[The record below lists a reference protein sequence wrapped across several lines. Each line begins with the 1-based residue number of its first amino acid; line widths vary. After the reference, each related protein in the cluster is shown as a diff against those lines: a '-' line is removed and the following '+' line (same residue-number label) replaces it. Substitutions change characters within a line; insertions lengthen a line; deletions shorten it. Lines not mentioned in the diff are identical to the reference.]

1 MSSRMDRYE
10 EEELVLSRAER
21 NAKLYE
27 TINQKEVENIEVK
40 SNATVI
46 GESTKNQID
55 IDQIKKI
62 LDTRYKSGNRRK
74 SLVDEEDLVR
84 EETESELEKT
94 KEYDINV
101 ILERAKDEKDSS
113 YDNDRKM
120 KSHDP
125 NIDVLSELNYSD
137 KKNEDRNTKSE
148 AELLELINT
157 ISINEK
163 KVKEIND
170 KKDDLFGDLMGD
182 DNTDVFEPI
191 EEDTTSSSLG
201 GFASEDI
208 TESGSLDKINDT
220 LVQFAAVDG
229 EEKDEESDEDTE
241 PVTFDLSKEVSLRE
255 ELDKE
260 KNLKLDN
267 TVKIKTIK
275 KAQKAKVDEDEN
287 SEFEDIDLDSEGSNL
302 IIKIII
308 AVIIVVLLVGGYFFI
323 KSLGK

>member
-1 MSSRMDRYE
+1 MLNGWFNRY
-10 EEELVLSRAER
+10 
-21 NAKLYE
+21 
-27 TINQKEVENIEVK
+27 
-40 SNATVI
+40 
-46 GESTKNQID
+46 
-55 IDQIKKI
+55 IK
-62 LDTRYKSGNRRK
+62 
-74 SLVDEEDLVR
+74 
-84 EETESELEKT
+84 
-94 KEYDINV
+94 
-101 ILERAKDEKDSS
+101 
-113 YDNDRKM
+113 
-120 KSHDP
+120 
-125 NIDVLSELNYSD
+125 
-137 KKNEDRNTKSE
+137 
-148 AELLELINT
+148 INT

-191 EEDTTSSSLG
+191 EEDTTTSNLG

-229 EEKDEESDEDTE
+229 EEKDEESEDDTE
-241 PVTFDLSKEVSLRE
+241 PETIDLSKEVSLRE

-275 KAQKAKVDEDEN
+275 KAQKAKEEDDEN
-287 SEFEDIDLDSEGSNL
+287 SEFEDIDLDGEGSNL

>member
-27 TINQKEVENIEVK
+27 TINQGEVENIEVK

-62 LDTRYKSGNRRK
+62 LDTRYKSGNKRK
-74 SLVDEEDLVR
+74 ALVDEEDLVK

-101 ILERAKDEKDSS
+101 ILEKAKDEKDSS

-125 NIDVLSELNYSD
+125 NVDVLSELNYSE
-137 KKNEDRNTKSE
+137 KKGEDRNTKTE

-163 KVKEIND
+163 KVKEINE

-182 DNTDVFEPI
+182 DNTDVFEPM
-191 EEDTTSSSLG
+191 EEESTTGNVG
-201 GFASEDI
+201 GFVNDI
-208 TESGSLDKINDT
+208 TESGSLEKINDT
-220 LVQFAAVDG
+220 LVQFAAVN
-229 EEKDEESDEDTE
+229 DEEDDSNDDTE
-241 PVTFDLSKEVSLRE
+241 EETFDLSREVSLRE
-255 ELDKE
+255 ELEKE
-260 KNLKLDN
+260 KESNLKLDN

-275 KAQKAKVDEDEN
+275 KQQKEKKKDVEEG
-287 SEFEDIDLDSEGSNL
+287 EFEDIDADAEGSNL

-308 AVIIVVLLVGGYFFI
+308 AVIIVILLIGGYFFI

>member
-1 MSSRMDRYE
+1 MSSRMDRYEE

-27 TINQKEVENIEVK
+27 TINQREVENVEVK

-62 LDTRYKSGNRRK
+62 LDTRYKSGNKRK
-74 SLVDEEDLVR
+74 ALVDEDELAK
-84 EETESELEKT
+84 EKIESELEKT

-101 ILERAKDEKDSS
+101 ILEKAKDEKENS

-125 NIDVLSELNYSD
+125 NVDVLSELNYSD
-137 KKNEDRNTKSE
+137 KKNEDRNTKTE
-148 AELLELINT
+148 AELLDLINT

-191 EEDTTSSSLG
+191 EEETTSTNVG
-201 GFASEDI
+201 GFVSEN
-208 TESGSLDKINDT
+208 TESGSLEKINDT
-220 LVQFAAVDG
+220 LVQFAAV
-229 EEKDEESDEDTE
+229 SDEDEDKKDDTE
-241 PVTFDLSKEVSLRE
+241 EETFDLSKEVSLRE
-255 ELDKE
+255 ELEKE
-260 KNLKLDN
+260 KKLKLDN
-267 TVKIKTIK
+267 TVQIKTIK
-275 KAQKAKVDEDEN
+275 KAKREKADVEEG
-287 SEFEDIDLDSEGSNL
+287 EFEDIDLDGEGSNL

-308 AVIIVVLLVGGYFFI
+308 AAIIVVLLIGGYFFI

>member
-27 TINQKEVENIEVK
+27 TINQGEVENIEVK

-62 LDTRYKSGNRRK
+62 LDTRYKSGNKRK
-74 SLVDEEDLVR
+74 ALVDEEDLVK

-101 ILERAKDEKDSS
+101 ILEKAKDEKDSS

-125 NIDVLSELNYSD
+125 NVDVLSELNYSEKKGED
-137 KKNEDRNTKSE
+137 KNTKTE

-163 KVKEIND
+163 KVKEINE

-182 DNTDVFEPI
+182 DNTDVFEPM
-191 EEDTTSSSLG
+191 EEESTTGNVG
-201 GFASEDI
+201 GFVNDI
-208 TESGSLDKINDT
+208 TESGSLEKINDT
-220 LVQFAAVDG
+220 LVQFAAVN
-229 EEKDEESDEDTE
+229 DEEDDSNDDTE
-241 PVTFDLSKEVSLRE
+241 EETFDLSREVSLRE
-255 ELDKE
+255 ELEKE
-260 KNLKLDN
+260 KESNLKLDN

-275 KAQKAKVDEDEN
+275 KQQKEKKKDVEEG
-287 SEFEDIDLDSEGSNL
+287 EFEDIDADAEGSNL

-308 AVIIVVLLVGGYFFI
+308 AVIIVILLIGGYFFI